1 MKKIIPILIV
11 VVLVLS
17 GLGAGAISKDVSYD
31 AKNEEKSD
39 VSTISF
45 SPLIIE
51 EHDSDYFE
59 VRLMDVSTYLMSPG
73 KPVLPKIVKNVELA
87 FGVRNVK
94 VDVIPKTVK
103 EYEITKEI
111 RPAPVPVPLTGEIS
125 NVVVKSKKNVEVY
138 TSRELFPSAWYRY
151 DIGCGLN
158 AANERITYV
167 TIHLFPVRY
176 IPAEGK
182 LHVAESADITIT
194 YEEPRLNPFPEN
206 SLYDLVI
213 IAPQKFSGTLQK
225 LVDHKIDYG
234 INTTIKTTEE
244 IYDGGYSG
252 IDKPEQIKYFIKEA
266 LETWGVKYVL
276 LVGGLKSLIWS
287 KPRDDYNQGT
297 RDWYVPVRYTNLFDN
312 PEHPLSNS
320 TIFDPGVISD
330 LYYADI
336 YEGEGNFSSW
346 DPNGDNI
353 FAAWGRP
360 GVENDTGI
368 DLFPD
373 VCLGRLACRNRREV
387 KIMVNKIIK
396 YESTPTDPS
405 WFKKM
410 IVVSGDGFL
419 DQEDLDIQWNV
430 TDLPDGEYTIYAQSK
445 NPDDNY
451 GPIDIINVTLD
462 RSAESN
468 ISFNH
473 DDHLTTGLNYPF
485 DPVAEITSPSEGDI
499 LGYTDFFYEPPD
511 GKAYCNDF
519 TGWANVSYESG
530 IMHIR
535 GKSYDPQPYGNVTDI
550 HVWIE
555 NSDEQIVFSQW
566 RNDTKMYYEG
576 EWVTGEKL
584 LKGKGGALY
593 YMPSDFEKEILW
605 TSNGKFTGQE
615 EVIDALSEGSGFVFF
630 SGHGSP
636 RVWADHYPGVPG
648 NRGPASVNG
657 LVTNDPFGGP
667 PFLPVERILN
677 IDKPF
682 VLVVGGCHNS
692 QFNVSL
698 IPSILDA
705 WLPLYMWTYGM
716 PAPEC
721 WSWWLTRLPR
731 RGAIATIGNT
741 GLGYGTLGEDCTING
756 LDGGLSLDFFRQYGE
771 EGHQILGETHSQAL
785 TYYIGTFDMEED
797 DHVKTVQQW
806 VLLGDPSLMIG
817 GY

>member
-1 MKKIIPILIV
+1 MKKILPIMAVLILI
-11 VVLVLS
+11 LS
-17 GLGAGAISKDVSYD
+17 GFGAGAISKDVTYD
-31 AKNEEKSD
+31 AKTEKKSD
-39 VSTISF
+39 ESTISF
-45 SPLIIE
+45 SPPIIE
-51 EHDSDYFE
+51 EHDGDYLE
-59 VRLMDVSTYLMSPG
+59 VRLMDVSTYLMNPG
-73 KPVLPKIVKNVELA
+73 QPMVPKVVKNVELA
-87 FGVRNVK
+87 FGVKNVK

-111 RPAPVPVPLTGEIS
+111 RPAPAPVPLTEEKY
-125 NVVVKSKKNVEVY
+125 NVVVKSEKNVEVY
-138 TSRELFPSAWYRY
+138 TSRELFPSTWYRY

-158 AANERITYV
+158 AANERV
-167 TIHLFPVRY
+167 THVAIHLFPVRY
-176 IPAEGK
+176 IPVEGK
-182 LHVAESADITIT
+182 LYVAEGADITIT
-194 YEEPRLNPFPEN
+194 YEEPRSNPFPEN
-206 SLYDLVI
+206 SAYNLVI
-213 IAPQKFSGTLQK
+213 ITPQKFSGTLQK
-225 LVDHKIDYG
+225 LVDHKIDHG
-234 INTTIKTTEE
+234 LSTTIKTTEA
-244 IYDGGYSG
+244 IYGEYSG
-252 IDKPEQIKYFIKEA
+252 VDEPEQIKYFIKHA
-266 LETWGVKYVL
+266 IETWNISYVL

-297 RDWYVPVRYTNLFDN
+297 KGWHVPVRYTNLFDD
-312 PEHPLSNS
+312 PEHPLRGD

-336 YEGEGNFSSW
+336 YEAEGNFSSW
-346 DPNGDNI
+346 DPNGDGI

-360 GVENDTGI
+360 GVDNDTQI
-368 DLFPD
+368 DLYPD
-373 VCLGRLACRNRREV
+373 VCLGRLACRNKYEV
-387 KIMVNKIIK
+387 KNMVNKIIK
-396 YESTPTDPS
+396 YENTAYGED
-405 WFKKM
+405 WFKK
-410 IVVSGDGFL
+410 IIAVSGDGFL
-419 DQEDLDIQWNV
+419 DQEDLDIQWDVNS
-430 TDLPDGEYTIYAQSK
+430 LPDGDYAIYAQSK
-445 NPDDNY
+445 NPDNTY
-451 GPIDIINVTLD
+451 GDIDVINVILD
-462 RSAESN
+462 RSIESN

-473 DDHLTTGLNYPF
+473 DDHLKIESYPWS
-485 DPVAEITSPSEGDI
+485 PIAEITSPSEGDI
-499 LGYTDFFYEPPD
+499 LGNTDFFYEPTE
-511 GKAYCNDF
+511 GEAYCNSF

-555 NSDEQIVFSQW
+555 NSDEQIVFTQW
-566 RNDTKMYYEG
+566 RNNTKMYYEG

-593 YMPSDFEKEILW
+593 YMPGDFEKEILW

-615 EVIDALSEGSGFVFF
+615 DVIDALSEGSGFVFF

-648 NRGPASVNG
+648 NRGHGSVTG
-657 LVTNDPFGGP
+657 LLTNDPFGGP

-698 IPSILDA
+698 IPSLLDYILS
-705 WLPLYMWTYGM
+705 LYMWTYGM

-721 WSWWLTRLPR
+721 WSWWLTRLSR

-741 GLGYGTLGEDCTING
+741 GLGYGMLGEDCTITG
-756 LDGGLSLDFFRQYGE
+756 LDGGISLEFFRQYGE
-771 EGHQILGETHSQAL
+771 EGHHILGETYSQTL

-817 GY
+817 GYS